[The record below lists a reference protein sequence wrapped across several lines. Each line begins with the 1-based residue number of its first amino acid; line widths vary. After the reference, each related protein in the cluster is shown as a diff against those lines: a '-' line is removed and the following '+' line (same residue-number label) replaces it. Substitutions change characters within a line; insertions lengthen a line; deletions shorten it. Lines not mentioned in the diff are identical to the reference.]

1 MSKSL
6 RKDFRREIKKSMS
19 RFISIFLIVVLG
31 VAFYSGIRSSMPTML
46 ATADA
51 TYDSENIMDIQVI
64 SPLGLTDKDLEAI
77 KKIDGVET
85 AEGVYS
91 IDLICLANSSEIVT
105 RVISLPET
113 INDIEKTIIDGRFPE
128 RYDEIMVSPEFLDA
142 TGYKIGDKVHF
153 ETGTDDDII
162 DTLAK
167 VDGGYTIVGTCKSSL
182 YLNGQVGT
190 STIGNG
196 VVGSFV
202 VLPKNAFVLS
212 CYTAIN
218 ITVVGAKE
226 FNCYGEEYQKKI
238 DKVISQLASIEGKRC
253 EVRYNEFL
261 STTTDLVIDA
271 EEKYIKNKALVEAE
285 LEKSRL
291 KLVQADD
298 YLTKKE
304 EEFAEL
310 KNIADNAEEEIP
322 KRKAE
327 IAEAEAEIT
336 SGEKRLEDTKK
347 ALSDAKIK
355 LQSAQTQVSD
365 AERECLAA
373 EQEYLMAKK
382 AFDECPAENKEEKAA
397 LRQAALAKKSTY
409 DDKKEIYESRKMILQ
424 LSNEA
429 VVAYEDEITKQEQQ
443 LVDAKAKVEEG
454 KKQIA
459 EVESIINDSGKLA
472 EMEKELTT
480 ARNDLEKAKQEFA
493 AAESEAK
500 KELEDAQ
507 IKLDNTKDKIDNT
520 AVPEW
525 YKLDRN
531 SVLSYASFKNDSE
544 SIGAI
549 GTVFPIIFFL
559 VAALVSLT
567 TMTRMVEEQRTQ
579 IGTLKAL
586 GYSKLSIANKYLL
599 YALLATVFG
608 SIVGV
613 VVGELTLP
621 TIITIAYKSVYY
633 NLGDAVVGFN
643 LEHAL
648 VASLAAIICTT
659 FAAYSACSKELKSV
673 PAQLMRP
680 EAPKAAKRT
689 FLERITPIWNRLN
702 FGQKAAIRN
711 LFRYKKRFFMTL
723 FGVGGCMALL
733 LVGLGIRDSVAAMV
747 DNQYNEIFKYDAIV
761 SIDPTLTRLGHN
773 ELNTNLNKVSDIA
786 GGVKATRTMV
796 YGSSTGK
803 ADDKN
808 EKYAYLIV
816 PEDAEVF
823 TSYVTLRER
832 TGEQKELVLS
842 DEGVIISE
850 KYADL
855 LDVEKGESI
864 FIKLNESDN
873 APKEVKVIGI
883 TENYIMNYIYMTQ
896 ACYETIYGEA
906 PDLNSIY
913 LSMANAAN
921 EAEFKERILALEEF
935 GVNSI
940 TMNSEERAD
949 LDEIVAMLYFI
960 IIIMVI
966 AAGLLAFVVLYN
978 LNNINIS
985 ERRRELATLKLLG
998 FYDKETASYVY
1009 RENIIL
1015 TLLGTILGVGLG
1027 IILHRFVMTTV
1038 ETDVYMFGRELN
1050 GLSIVIG
1057 AVLTI
1062 VFAIIVNIVMYFKL
1076 KKIDMVE
1083 SLKSVE

>member
-31 VAFYSGIRSSMPTML
+31 VAFYSGIRSSMPAML

-51 TYDSENIMDIQVI
+51 TYDYENIMDIQVI

-77 KKIDGVET
+77 RQLEGVDT

-105 RVISLPET
+105 RVLSLPET
-113 INDIEKTIIDGRFPE
+113 INDVENTILEGRFPE
-128 RYDEIMVSPEFLDA
+128 KYNEIIVSPEFLEA
-142 TGYKIGDKVHF
+142 TGYKIGDKVNF
-153 ETGTDDDII
+153 ETGTDDEII

-167 VDGGYTIVGTCKSSL
+167 ADGGYEIVGICKSSL
-182 YLNGQVGT
+182 YLNGEVGT

-196 VVGSFV
+196 VVKSFV
-202 VLPKNAFVLS
+202 IIPKNAFVLN

-218 ITVVGAKE
+218 ITVKDAKE
-226 FNCYGEEYQKKI
+226 LNCYGKEYKQKI
-238 DKVISQLASIEGKRC
+238 DNVIAQLASIEGKRC

-261 STTTDLVIDA
+261 ATTTDLVIDA
-271 EEKYIKNKALVEAE
+271 EEKYIKNKAIVEAE
-285 LEKSRL
+285 LEKARL

-327 IAEAEAEIT
+327 IAEAEAEIAN
-336 SGEKRLEDTKK
+336 GEKQLNDTKQ
-347 ALSDAKIK
+347 ALADAKVQ
-355 LQSAQTQVSD
+355 LQSAQAMVDS

-373 EQEYLMAKK
+373 EQEYLNAKK
-382 AFDECPAENKEEKAA
+382 AFEEYSGEDAAEKEA
-397 LRQAALAKKSTY
+397 LRKEALAKKSTY
-409 DDKKEIYESRKMILQ
+409 DDKKEIFESRQMILQ

-429 VVAYEDEITKQEQQ
+429 VTAYENEIIAQEQK

-454 KKQIA
+454 KQQIA
-459 EVESIINDSGKLA
+459 DVEAIINDAGKLA
-472 EMEKELTT
+472 EMENEITT
-480 ARNDLEKAKQEFA
+480 ARNDLEAAKQEFA
-493 AAESEAK
+493 KAEADAR

-507 IKLDNTKDKIDNT
+507 IKLDNTKDRIDNT
-520 AVPEW
+520 QVPEW
-525 YKLDRN
+525 YKLDRD
-531 SVLSYASFKNDSE
+531 SVISYASFKNDSE

-599 YALLATVFG
+599 YALLATVLG

-613 VVGELTLP
+613 VVGEFTLP

-633 NLGDAVVGFN
+633 NLGDAVVSFN
-643 LEHAL
+643 VEHAL

-689 FLERITPIWNRLN
+689 ILERVSFIWNRLN
-702 FGQKAAIRN
+702 FGQKAAVRN

-773 ELNTNLNKVSDIA
+773 ELNENLNKVSDIA
-786 GGVKATRTMV
+786 GGVKATRTMI
-796 YGSSTGK
+796 YGSPTGK
-803 ADDKN
+803 VDDEN
-808 EKYAYLIV
+808 EKFAYLVI
-816 PEDAEVF
+816 PEDVDVF
-823 TSYVTLRER
+823 ADYITLRER
-832 TGEQKELVLS
+832 KGEQKELTLT

-855 LDVEKGESI
+855 LDVKTGDSI
-864 FIKLNESDN
+864 FLKTSESDN
-873 APKEVKVIGI
+873 SPKEVKIMGI
-883 TENYIMNYIYMTQ
+883 TENYILNYVYMTQ
-896 ACYETIYGEA
+896 TCYETIYGEA

-913 LSMANAAN
+913 LSIKDGVNQD
-921 EAEFKERILALEEF
+921 EFKDRILALEEY
-935 GVNSI
+935 GVNAI
-940 TMNSEERAD
+940 TLNSEERAD
-949 LDEIVAMLYFI
+949 LDEIVSMLYFI

-1009 RENIIL
+1009 RENVIL

-1027 IILHRFVMTTV
+1027 ILLHRFVMTTV
-1038 ETDVYMFGRELN
+1038 ETDVYMFGRELEP
-1050 GLSIVIG
+1050 LSIVIG